1 MKFSLLPKEE
11 KFFDLL
17 KTLMQN
23 TVDATDTLQG
33 LCKSWSPT
41 SPAFDRLESLD
52 ASTDDLRHEIVR
64 QINTT
69 FVTPIDREDIHA
81 VAAHIASAF
90 GRVHALTLRLQVY
103 APDTLP
109 EACSVLIDLLTQ
121 ASQCAAEMIRVLP
134 SFKDCSAPRKE
145 MANIEKKSDQVYREA
160 LGGLFIPG
168 ADPLYVIKWKDIY
181 ESLEDAVDE
190 CDDLCDLVESII
202 IKHG

>member
-17 KTLMQN
+17 QSLIQN
-23 TVDATDTLQG
+23 TVEATGVLQELG
-33 LCKSWSPT
+33 RSWSPT
-41 SPAFDRLESLD
+41 SPAFARLEALD
-52 ASTDDLRHEIVR
+52 TKTQDMRHEIVR
-64 QINTT
+64 QINAT

-81 VAAHIASAF
+81 VAAHITCAF

-109 EACSVLIDLLTQ
+109 EACSVLIDVLAR
-121 ASQCAAEMIRVLP
+121 ASQCAAEMIRLLP
-134 SFKDCSAPRKE
+134 SFKDCSAQRKE
-145 MANIEKKSDQVYREA
+145 MATLEKKADHVYREA
-160 LGGLFIPG
+160 LGGLFVAG
-168 ADPLYVIKWKDIY
+168 SDPLYVIKWKDIY

-190 CDDLCDLVESII
+190 CDNLCDLVESII